1 MTSMNLYVLPNNSDC
16 EGRTQRARRLLL
28 NVVGSDG
35 GHDAA
40 DAAGLLHE
48 DRVGNLRRRA
58 GAAVTHVRQRSPAK
72 HAVTA
77 TMIWLV

>member
-1 MTSMNLYVLPNNSDC
+1 MNLYVLPNNSDC
-16 EGRTQRARRLLL
+16 EEHRELGGRRRLLL
-28 NVVGSDG
+28 NVVGGDG
-35 GHDAA
+35 SHDAA